1 MLKYIISV
9 FALLG
14 FVFNADAAVK
24 IKNSSAERFAAESKI
39 GNADGGQTD
48 SDIEI
53 DPGID
58 EESAIATLEEEI
70 RILDEQLVQCKKQK
84 KGWIAATAVG
94 GAGVVATGITAAVQA
109 LQIKN
114 KKNSLDE
121 KNKEI
126 KELKKQK

>member
-9 FALLG
+9 FALFG
-14 FVFNADAAVK
+14 FVFNADAAIKV
-24 IKNSSAERFAAESKI
+24 KNSSAERFAAESKI

-94 GAGVVATGITAAVQA
+94 GAGVVATGITAAVP
-109 LQIKN
+109 N
-114 KKNSLDE
+114 FN
-121 KNKEI
+121 
-126 KELKKQK
+126 